1 MVNDPEHKM
10 SNRWPMNNMLENI
23 RIEESRNGVISSV
36 SPDNARQENII
47 LTDRMLMG
55 DNGYADQQSEYRRI
69 ADERDA
75 ERTGGKRRRK
85 SLRRKSLR
93 HKTYRRK
100 SLKRKSLKRKSL
112 KRKSLRRRR

>member
-1 MVNDPEHKM
+1 MVNDPEHNM

-47 LTDRMLMG
+47 LTDRLLMG

-69 ADERDA
+69 ANERDA
-75 ERTGGKRRRK
+75 ERRGGKRRR
-85 SLRRKSLR
+85 
-93 HKTYRRK
+93 KTYRRK
-100 SLKRKSLKRKSL
+100 SLKRKSLKCKTYR
-112 KRKSLRRRR
+112 RKSLRRRR